1 MPDPFDDLP
10 IPDLVPSVSAT
21 ETELL
26 PPPAAPAEPLTGA
39 RSRMLVPVL
48 GLCLLLAT
56 VSVLMIFTLLNQIG
70 ASFNVSRSTL
80 NWIAIVTSVVGGV
93 GTGLF
98 PALGSILGQRRLMVV
113 SMGCLALGSVIGAV
127 APNIGVLIAGRV
139 VASFGLA
146 AIALSVAIVRE
157 RLSDRA
163 LLRALGA
170 IAAVEGLAAGTG
182 FVLGGVVEDVI
193 HADWRAVFWV
203 VAVVAAVAAV
213 LALAVI
219 PATQRRQVR
228 RVDVPGAVLLAAGLV
243 ALLLPITQGESWGW
257 ASGRVIG
264 LFVAAAVLLVLWVV
278 VEQRTQDPLIQ
289 LRVLTRP
296 AVISGGLIYAV
307 TAGTVGIINATI
319 PSFLETPGAAGYGFG
334 ASVLRSGL
342 YMVPFAL
349 LIAAIAHLSGRLTH
363 RVSPK
368 VFTIASLTVE
378 TVAMILLINFH
389 SSGLQVVLIMALFG
403 AGYGMTLA
411 TAYIMIVRS
420 VRPDEAGTAAGIGGT
435 YGNIGGAV
443 VTAVLTSLLTA
454 KFVMLGPVALPAFS
468 GYQHVWILGAVLA
481 AVGAVFACVM
491 PGARRQP

>member
-1 MPDPFDDLP
+1 MPHPSDDMP
-10 IPDLVPSVSAT
+10 IPDLVPSVSAA

-26 PPPAAPAEPLTGA
+26 PPPAETAAPPTGT

-70 ASFNVSRSTL
+70 TSLGASRSTL

-113 SMGCLALGSVIGAV
+113 SMSCLAIGSVIGAV

-157 RLSDRA
+157 RLTDKA

-170 IAAVEGLAAGTG
+170 IAAIEGLAAGTG
-182 FVLGGVVEDVI
+182 FVLGGVVEDII

-203 VAVVAAVAAV
+203 VAVLAAVAAV
-213 LALAVI
+213 LALMVI

-228 RVDVPGAVLLAAGLV
+228 RIDAPGAVLLAGGLV

-257 ASGRVIG
+257 GSGRVIG
-264 LFVAAAVLLVLWVV
+264 LFVAAVVLLVLWVV

-296 AVISGGLIYAV
+296 AVISGGLIYLV
-307 TAGTVGIINATI
+307 TAGTVNIVNATI
-319 PSFLETPGAAGYGFG
+319 PSFLQTPGAAGYGLG
-334 ASVLRSGL
+334 ASVLRSGM

-349 LIAAIAHLSGRLTH
+349 LIAGIAHLSGHLTH

-368 VFTIASLTVE
+368 LFTIASLTVE
-378 TVAMILLINFH
+378 MLAMILLLNFH
-389 SSGLQVVLIMALFG
+389 STGLQVVLVMALFG

-411 TAYIMIVRS
+411 TAYIVIIRS
-420 VRPDEAGTAAGIGGT
+420 VRPEEAGTAAGLGGT
-435 YGNIGGAV
+435 YGNIGGGV
-443 VTAVLTSLLTA
+443 VTAILTSLLTA

-468 GYQHVWILGAVLA
+468 GYQHTWILGAILA
-481 AVGAVFACVM
+481 GVGALFACIM